1 MTQEEKELLLKD
13 LCARLPY
20 GVKLQHVKNTD
31 SIVELYSIDLDDFY
45 CKIQFYTY
53 KGKALIASDEGKLL
67 KPGGM
72 LRYKPY
78 LFPLSSMTDEML
90 EELNA
95 NGFFKYRDTIA
106 NVSHLESKNG
116 INEEI
121 YTYIDIECISF
132 LIEYFHSHHIDY
144 KGFIE
149 KNLAIDATGLNIY

>member
-1 MTQEEKELLLKD
+1 MTQKDKELLLKD
-13 LCARLPY
+13 LSARLPY
-20 GVKLQHVKNTD
+20 GVKAVLTQTNCRD
-31 SIVELYSIDLDDFY
+31 SVNKVSEKDLYSFRTGRPLEEDYGQHDYYRVVVTDI
-45 CKIQFYTY
+45 
-53 KGKALIASDEGKLL
+53 
-67 KPGGM
+67 
-72 LRYKPY
+72 KPY

-106 NVSHLESKNG
+106 NVSHLESKSG

-132 LIEYFHSHHIDY
+132 LIKYFHSNHIDY

-149 KNLAIDATGLNIY
+149 TGLAIDATGKNIY

>member
-1 MTQEEKELLLKD
+1 MTQEQKSLLFKD
-13 LCARLPY
+13 LSGRLPY
-20 GVKLQHVKNTD
+20 DVKISVNDKVETLQGINILDTV
-31 SIVELYSIDLDDFY
+31 VEYNSCLS
-45 CKIQFYTY
+45 
-53 KGKALIASDEGKLL
+53 SDIEEV
-67 KPGGM
+67 
-72 LRYKPY
+72 KPY

-95 NGFFKYRDTIA
+95 NGFFKYRDAIA

>member
-1 MTQEEKELLLKD
+1 MTQEEKDLLLKN
-13 LCARLPY
+13 LCSRLPY
-20 GVKLQHVKNTD
+20 GVKVQTTYINPQTKERKDIGTD
-31 SIVELYSIDLDDFY
+31 VLSTVEISLLIDGSY
-45 CKIQFYTY
+45 
-53 KGKALIASDEGKLL
+53 E
-67 KPGGM
+67 P
-72 LRYKPY
+72 KPY
-78 LFPLSSMTDEML
+78 LFPLENMTEEML

-132 LIEYFHSHHIDY
+132 LIKYFHSNHIDY

-149 KNLAIDATGLNIY
+149 TGLAIDATGLNIY

>member
-1 MTQEEKELLLKD
+1 MTQEEKDLLLKD

-20 GVKLQHVKNTD
+20 DVKISVNDNVESLQRINILDNV
-31 SIVELYSIDLDDFY
+31 VEYGSCLS
-45 CKIQFYTY
+45 
-53 KGKALIASDEGKLL
+53 SDVEEV
-67 KPGGM
+67 
-72 LRYKPY
+72 KPY

-106 NVSHLESKNG
+106 NVSHLESKSG

-132 LIEYFHSHHIDY
+132 LIKYFHSNHIDY

-149 KNLAIDATGLNIY
+149 TGLAIDATNLNIYKKLKS

>member
-1 MTQEEKELLLKD
+1 
-13 LCARLPY
+13 
-20 GVKLQHVKNTD
+20 
-31 SIVELYSIDLDDFY
+31 
-45 CKIQFYTY
+45 
-53 KGKALIASDEGKLL
+53 
-67 KPGGM
+67 
-72 LRYKPY
+72 
-78 LFPLSSMTDEML
+78 MTDEML

-149 KNLAIDATGLNIY
+149 KNLAIDATGKNIY

>member
-1 MTQEEKELLLKD
+1 MTQEQKSILFKD
-13 LCARLPY
+13 LCGRLPH
-20 GVKLQHVKNTD
+20 GVKISVNDKVETLQGINILDNVVEYD
-31 SIVELYSIDLDDFY
+31 SCLS
-45 CKIQFYTY
+45 
-53 KGKALIASDEGKLL
+53 SDIEEV
-67 KPGGM
+67 
-72 LRYKPY
+72 KPY
-78 LFPLSSMTDEML
+78 LFPISSMTDEML